1 MSAANRQDSRDPA
14 PGFRFGIEIQG
25 IVAGWFTECSGLSV
39 ERKVHSYEEGGL
51 NAYVHQL
58 PDRISHSHITLKRGI
73 ADMALWQWFAGER
86 DAGLFEGK
94 VAYRDVTIILYGVDH
109 KEAGRWNVTRALPV
123 KWSGPDLTADAH
135 QVSVESLELAHHGF
149 SIVWQKAQ

>member
-1 MSAANRQDSRDPA
+1 MSEANKRDSRDPV

-25 IVAGWFTECSGLSV
+25 IVAGWFTECNGLSV
-39 ERKVHSYEEGGL
+39 ERKVYPHEEGGL

-58 PDRISHSHITLKRGI
+58 PDRISYGHITLKRGI
-73 ADMALWQWFAGER
+73 ADMALWQWFAGEK
-86 DAGLFEGK
+86 DEGLFEGK
-94 VAYRDVTIILYGVDH
+94 VSYRDVTIILYGVDR
-109 KEAGRWNVTRALPV
+109 KEAGRWNVSRALPV
-123 KWSGPDLTADAH
+123 RWSGPDFRSNGN